1 MEEERDDVDNC
12 MLELV
17 DVISEDRQ
25 VSKMRQILENGNHRT
40 RDTRETWQS
49 SIEEQKTLREED
61 GPVTSVLISRE
72 VEVGS
77 RVKSIAGAS
86 AYKIEGKS
94 LVVLQVNSRS
104 VYNKALEFWNL
115 VDTYN
120 LNVVIGTE

>member
-1 MEEERDDVDNC
+1 M
-12 MLELV
+12 
-17 DVISEDRQ
+17 
-25 VSKMRQILENGNHRT
+25 
-40 RDTRETWQS
+40 
-49 SIEEQKTLREED
+49 
-61 GPVTSVLISRE
+61 SRE

-94 LVVLQVNSRS
+94 LVVLQVNCRS